1 MHFVLLAA
9 GKSSRIYNHIQ
20 KHKCLISIKNKPIIN
35 HLIDNSIK
43 NDIDN
48 VTIITGFKNIL
59 LKKKINKRNINYIYN
74 KYFAKY
80 EMVYSIY
87 LALKNIDD
95 DILISYS
102 DIYYDEKVFNLIN
115 KHKKNN
121 LLLPIKKNW
130 LKIWNKRKKPIFDD
144 AETLKIKNKKLI
156 EIGKKLNKISDA
168 QGQFMGILYI
178 PKEMRINLMKIIN
191 KYKLYKKQ
199 TTFLLDTLI
208 KKKIDIDI
216 ISTNLSWYEFDDLD
230 DLNNYND

>member
-1 MHFVLLAA
+1 MM
-9 GKSSRIYNHIQ
+9 
-20 KHKCLISIKNKPIIN
+20 
-35 HLIDNSIK
+35 
-43 NDIDN
+43 
-48 VTIITGFKNIL
+48 
-59 LKKKINKRNINYIYN
+59 KKY
-74 KYFAKY
+74 
-80 EMVYSIY
+80 
-87 LALKNIDD
+87 
-95 DILISYS
+95 
-102 DIYYDEKVFNLIN
+102 
-115 KHKKNN
+115 KKNN

-178 PKEMRINLMKIIN
+178 PKEMRVNLLKIIK

-199 TTFLLDTLI
+199 TTFLLNTLL

>member
-9 GKSSRIYNHIQ
+9 GKSSRIYNQIN
-20 KHKCLISIKNKPIIN
+20 KHKCLIKIKKKPIIN

-43 NDIDN
+43 NNIKK
-48 VTIITGFKNIL
+48 VTVITGFKNNL
-59 LKKKINKRNINYIYN
+59 LQSKIKKKNVKYIYN
-74 KYFAKY
+74 KFFSKY

-87 LALKNIDD
+87 LALKHIDD

-102 DIYYDEKVFNLIN
+102 DIYYDEKIFKLIN

-130 LKIWNKRKKPIFDD
+130 VKIWEKRKKSIFDD

-156 EIGKKLNKISDA
+156 EIGKKLKKISDA
-168 QGQFMGILYI
+168 EGQFMGIFYI
-178 PKEMRINLMKIIN
+178 PKKRREKLIKII
-191 KYKLYKKQ
+191 KKQHLYKKQ
-199 TTFLLDTLI
+199 TTFLLNTLI

-216 ISTNLSWYEFDDLD
+216 ISTDLSWYEFDDLD
-230 DLNNYND
+230 DLKNYND

>member
-59 LKKKINKRNINYIYN
+59 LKKKINKKNINYIYN

-144 AETLKIKNKKLI
+144 EET
-156 EIGKKLNKISDA
+156 
-168 QGQFMGILYI
+168 
-178 PKEMRINLMKIIN
+178 
-191 KYKLYKKQ
+191 
-199 TTFLLDTLI
+199 
-208 KKKIDIDI
+208 
-216 ISTNLSWYEFDDLD
+216 
-230 DLNNYND
+230 

>member
-20 KHKCLISIKNKPIIN
+20 KNKCLINIKKKPIIN
-35 HLIDNSIK
+35 HLIDNSFK
-43 NDIDN
+43 NKISN
-48 VTIITGFKNIL
+48 ISVITGFKNIL
-59 LKKKINKRNINYIYN
+59 LKKKINKKNINYIYN
-74 KYFAKY
+74 KYYAKY

-102 DIYYDEKVFNLIN
+102 DIYYDEKVFNLI
-115 KHKKNN
+115 KKYKKNN

-130 LKIWNKRKKPIFDD
+130 LEIWNKRKKPIFDD

-156 EIGKKLNKISDA
+156 EIGKKLKKISDA

-178 PKEMRINLMKIIN
+178 PKNMRGYLMKII
-191 KYKLYKKQ
+191 KKKELYKKQ

>member
-59 LKKKINKRNINYIYN
+59 LKKKINKKNINYIYN

>member
-20 KHKCLISIKNKPIIN
+20 KHKCLINIKKKPIIN
-35 HLIDNSIK
+35 HLIDNSVK
-43 NDIDN
+43 NKIGN
-48 VTIITGFKNIL
+48 VTVITGFKNIL
-59 LKKKINKRNINYIYN
+59 LKKKINKKNINYIYN
-74 KYFAKY
+74 KYYAKY

-102 DIYYDEKVFNLIN
+102 DIYYDEKLFNLI
-115 KHKKNN
+115 KKYKKNN

-130 LKIWNKRKKPIFDD
+130 LEIWNKRKKPIFDD
-144 AETLKIKNKKLI
+144 AETLKVKNKKLI
-156 EIGKKLNKISDA
+156 EIGKKLKKISDA

-178 PKEMRINLMKIIN
+178 PKKMRGYLMKIIKKN
-191 KYKLYKKQ
+191 ELHKKQ
-199 TTFLLDTLI
+199 TTFLLNTLI

-230 DLNNYND
+230 DLKNYYD